1 MAAAERAFACFPAAD
16 PRMTPAAKKPPRTP
30 SRPSWPPSQT
40 PLAVT
45 EAWLAELSSLP
56 LNNTVTEVTRTSPT
70 ELTVVRN
77 SQFLFTGLELV
88 LLSHWLADAPV
99 GPIDYSLLP
108 QAKMSGPGMPRD
120 PTNASMLKLGVNIDH
135 VATLRQARY
144 RGRER
149 GEPDPIEAALIC
161 ESAGAHGITAHL
173 REDRRHIQDRDVR
186 QLRQV
191 IKTRLNL
198 EMANVP
204 EIVALALEIKPD
216 IVCMVPER
224 RAEVTTEGGLDA
236 ASHWTSLAETR
247 RRMNEAGIEVSL
259 FIAPDAEQVEAA
271 ARVGSQFIELHTG
284 AFAENFHR
292 KRERAAELERLIA
305 AANQAHSLGL
315 RVNAGHGLNYQ
326 NLAVLR
332 QVPHLV
338 ELNIGHS
345 IISRAVVVGL
355 ATAVREMLLLMGATG
370 ETNT

>member
-1 MAAAERAFACFPAAD
+1 
-16 PRMTPAAKKPPRTP
+16 
-30 SRPSWPPSQT
+30 
-40 PLAVT
+40 
-45 EAWLAELSSLP
+45 
-56 LNNTVTEVTRTSPT
+56 
-70 ELTVVRN
+70 
-77 SQFLFTGLELV
+77 
-88 LLSHWLADAPV
+88 
-99 GPIDYSLLP
+99 
-108 QAKMSGPGMPRD
+108 
-120 PTNASMLKLGVNIDH
+120 MLKLGVNIDH
-135 VATLRQARY
+135 IATLRQARY

-236 ASHWTSLAETR
+236 ASHWTSLSETR
-247 RRMNEAGIEVSL
+247 QRMNEAGIEMSL
-259 FIAPDAEQVEAA
+259 FIAPEPEQVEAA
-271 ARVGSQFIELHTG
+271 ARVGSQFIEMHTG

-305 AANQAHSLGL
+305 AANQAHGLGL

-326 NLAVLR
+326 NLAVLL

-355 ATAVREMLLLMGATG
+355 ATAVREMLLLLENTG
-370 ETNT
+370 QTNV